1 MKIIPIVL
9 VIFLN
14 SFCLSA
20 QVVNEKKYTINTI
33 AFYNVENLFDTLDD
47 PYTFDDDRTPKGKDK
62 WTNDIYK
69 KKIIN
74 IAKVI
79 ADIGFDLTKS
89 GPSIVGLCEIENK
102 KVLNDLINKTPLIK
116 ENYGIVHYDSPDERG
131 VDVAMLYKKDRFK
144 VKSSKAHP
152 LYLKRKDGTIDYTR
166 DHLVVA
172 GELDNDP
179 IYFVINHWP
188 SRAGGQMK
196 SEPSRVLAGK
206 LNKKIIDSVLKQNPR
221 AYIINMG
228 DFNDNPNDK
237 SIQSNLNSISKKTD
251 MKFNQLYNPM
261 TELYKK
267 GYGSYKYRGDWDMID
282 QFLLSKNL
290 VDDRNGLFFL
300 AAGVFN
306 ENYLINPEGKYKGYP
321 YKSFAGGKFLN
332 GYSDHFPIYL
342 FLAKEF

>member
-47 PYTFDDDRTPKGKDK
+47 PNTFDDDRTPMGKDK

-116 ENYGIVHYDSPDERG
+116 EN
-131 VDVAMLYKKDRFK
+131 
-144 VKSSKAHP
+144 
-152 LYLKRKDGTIDYTR
+152 
-166 DHLVVA
+166 
-172 GELDNDP
+172 
-179 IYFVINHWP
+179 
-188 SRAGGQMK
+188 
-196 SEPSRVLAGK
+196 
-206 LNKKIIDSVLKQNPR
+206 
-221 AYIINMG
+221 
-228 DFNDNPNDK
+228 
-237 SIQSNLNSISKKTD
+237 
-251 MKFNQLYNPM
+251 
-261 TELYKK
+261 
-267 GYGSYKYRGDWDMID
+267 
-282 QFLLSKNL
+282 
-290 VDDRNGLFFL
+290 
-300 AAGVFN
+300 
-306 ENYLINPEGKYKGYP
+306 
-321 YKSFAGGKFLN
+321 
-332 GYSDHFPIYL
+332 
-342 FLAKEF
+342 

>member
-1 MKIIPIVL
+1 MKIIPIFL

-47 PYTFDDDRTPKGKDK
+47 PNTFDDDRTPKGKDK
-62 WTNDIYK
+62 WTNDIYEK
-69 KKIIN
+69 KLIN
-74 IAKVI
+74 IARVI

-306 ENYLINPEGKYKGYP
+306 E
-321 YKSFAGGKFLN
+321 
-332 GYSDHFPIYL
+332 
-342 FLAKEF
+342 